1 LELIG
6 ALQSIFGCGIPIRK
20 HWEGTYRFMIPSS
33 VITTLTSI
41 VGETNILTTREALL
55 PYSQDS
61 TQQEF
66 IPDAVVFPQDA
77 NQISQILKLANK
89 ELFPVIPRG
98 AGSGMSG
105 GALAVRGG
113 LVLAMNRL
121 NRILLINEENLIA
134 KVEPGVITLQL
145 QEEVEKRG
153 LFYPPDPASLD
164 VSTIGGNVAECAGG
178 PRAVKYGVTRDYV
191 LGLNVV
197 LPTGEILTT
206 GVETA
211 KGVVGYD
218 LTRLLVGSEGT
229 LAVITGI
236 TLRLIPKPQIEKT
249 MLIVFAD
256 IRSAA
261 QSVSEI
267 MRERIIPRTIEFMD
281 SLSVECVRDQLDI
294 DLPKGGAT
302 ILLIELDGDRH
313 SIDEDAAAVEALCK
327 RMGCIQFHLARDDQE
342 TDNLWK
348 ARRNLSP
355 SLARLKP
362 HKINQDVVVPKS
374 NLADFVSRVADI
386 GHTHDLPIPSFGH
399 AGDGNIHVN
408 IMYNRDDNGE
418 TARANKALHEILT
431 LVISMKGTI
440 SGEHGIGISKKPFI
454 GMELTQTSLEL
465 MRRIKSAFDPNGI
478 LNPGKIFDMP

>member
-1 LELIG
+1 
-6 ALQSIFGCGIPIRK
+6 
-20 HWEGTYRFMIPSS
+20 MIPLS
-33 VITTLTSI
+33 VITTLTTI
-41 VGETNILTTREALL
+41 VGETNILTTTEALL
-55 PYSQDS
+55 PFSHDS

-121 NRILLINEENLIA
+121 NRILLIDEENLIA
-134 KVEPGVITLQL
+134 KVEPGVITLHL

-153 LFYPPDPASLD
+153 LLYPPDPASLD

-191 LGLNVV
+191 LALNVV

-236 TLRLIPKPQIEKT
+236 TLRLIPKPQMEKT
-249 MLIVFAD
+249 MLIVFPD

-267 MRERIIPRTIEFMD
+267 IREKIIPTTIEFMD
-281 SLSVECVRDQLDI
+281 NLSVECVRDQLDI

-302 ILLIELDGDRH
+302 ILLIQLDGDPL
-313 SIDEDAAAVEALCK
+313 SIDKDAAAVEALCK
-327 RMGCIQFHLARDDQE
+327 RMGCVQFHLARDDQE

-355 SLARLKP
+355 ALARLKP

-374 NLADFVSRVADI
+374 RLADFVSRVADI

-408 IMYNRDDNGE
+408 IMYNRDDNDE

-454 GMELTQTSLEL
+454 DMELTQTSLEL
-465 MRRIKSAFDPNGI
+465 MRRIKRAFDPNGI